1 MKTLIEKWKP
11 VLEYKF
17 KSGKSVPID
26 KHQEC
31 AERLEH
37 IETKYTQ
44 AGMKDRLEDL
54 IPFCIGCYAEGDKFG
69 GGALELITELKT
81 NGIIK
86 SK

>member
-26 KHQEC
+26 KYQEC
-31 AERLEH
+31 AERLERL
-37 IETKYTQ
+37 ETKYTQ

-54 IPFCIGCYAEGDKFG
+54 IPFCIRCYAEGDKFG
-69 GGALELITELKT
+69 DDFELISELKT
-81 NGIIK
+81 TFN
-86 SK
+86 S